1 MQKGKVLM
9 LNKSGFFNYIYKN
22 KALLLLSIFYILGLL
37 FGVFLITKNNTTYEL
52 AKILFNQYISTRTN
66 STFTTIFLSSIS
78 SMFIFVFI
86 VFVSG
91 TSFVG
96 IVLSPLSISLLGY
109 INGAF
114 LSYIYIQNSIK
125 GIAFNA
131 VIILPTVI
139 LFLIGIILSAKESL
153 TFSCE
158 LVKLTFYKGY
168 SSVNIFEIFKNHCAK
183 FALLLLL
190 PIFAS
195 VIDGIFS
202 IAFIKYFDF

>member
-1 MQKGKVLM
+1 MQKGKVLT

-22 KALLLLSIFYILGLL
+22 KALLLLSVFYVLGLL
-37 FGVFLITKNNTTYEL
+37 LGVFLISKNNTTYQL
-52 AKILFNQYISTRTN
+52 AEILFNQYITKRIDTTFSTV
-66 STFTTIFLSSIS
+66 FLSSLFT
-78 SMFIFVFI
+78 MFVFVFI

-96 IVLSPLSISLLGY
+96 IVLSPLSISLIGY

-114 LSYIYIQNSIK
+114 LSYIYIENSIK

-139 LFLIGIILSAKESL
+139 LFLIGIILSAKQSL
-153 TFSCE
+153 SFSCE

-168 SSVNIFEIFKNHCAK
+168 SSVNIFELFKSYCAK
-183 FALLLLL
+183 YALLLLL
-190 PIFAS
+190 PIIAS
-195 VIDGIFS
+195 LVDGIFS